1 MRLRKLKCSW
11 CSVMWLFSSVCGR
24 TEKKHT
30 QQTQHAWFDTF
41 FVTIQATVAIKKKKI
56 KNALCFAT
64 FKKIMHDSVT
74 PFRRLTSASS
84 WVNTFRLL
92 SHSPSQQFQLQGTA
106 SAHTCSSAMQLSER
120 HKRCPDVSL
129 SLEEIFHV
137 KINGSASPCTQRT
150 AERITM
156 LELAPT
162 WQS

>member
-1 MRLRKLKCSW
+1 MQLVLCNVVIFKRLWEDRKKTHSTNTACLVW
-11 CSVMWLFSSVCGR
+11 YLFCNNPSHRG
-24 TEKKHT
+24 H
-30 QQTQHAWFDTF
+30 Q
-41 FVTIQATVAIKKKKI
+41 KKKI

-64 FKKIMHDSVT
+64 FKKIMRDSVT

-84 WVNTFRLL
+84 CVNTFRLL

-106 SAHTCSSAMQLSER
+106 SAHTYSSAMQLSER